1 MLSFSEVVERIKFW
15 KQGDRIG
22 PDILLSHWRLY
33 FKSTMKKLCIE
44 KFKYFGEG
52 AEFRPGAYAEACSKI
67 SIGKNVVIRPNTF
80 LFADPTQGGGF
91 IIIQDNVLIGP
102 GVHIYTN
109 NHEFSNPN
117 IDISDQ
123 GYPAPTEDDSVILKK
138 GCWVGANS
146 VILPGVTVGL
156 NSVVGAG
163 AVVTKD
169 IPDFTL
175 AVGNPARIKKIIKKS

>member
-1 MLSFSEVVERIKFW
+1 MFGFSELVERIKFW
-15 KQGDRIG
+15 KQADRIG

-44 KFKYFGEG
+44 KFKYFGGG

-91 IIIQDNVLIGP
+91 INIQDNVLIGP

-109 NHEFSNPN
+109 NHNFSNPK
-117 IDISDQ
+117 IDIIDQ
-123 GYPAPTEDDSVILKK
+123 GYPAPTKNDSVILKK
-138 GCWVGANS
+138 GCWIGANS
-146 VILPGVTVGL
+146 VILRGVAIGR

-163 AVVTKD
+163 SVVTND
-169 IPDFTL
+169 VPDFT
-175 AVGNPARIKKIIKKS
+175 VVCGNPARILKTINKT